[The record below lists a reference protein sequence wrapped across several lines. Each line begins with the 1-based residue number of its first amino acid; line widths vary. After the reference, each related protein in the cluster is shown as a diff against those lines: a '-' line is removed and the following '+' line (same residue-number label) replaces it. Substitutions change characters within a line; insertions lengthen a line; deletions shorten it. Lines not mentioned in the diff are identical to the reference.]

1 MKWLAVLLL
10 GLGVASCGPE
20 GTAPAKKER
29 TLPTSNGSHNDLT
42 VICPQDL
49 WESFAG
55 LAVATELGKPA
66 PALPQSEPTFSI
78 IHAEPQ
84 KVNALLRRGK
94 SLLNLA
100 VIPDSSA
107 MLVVHNVYARPQI
120 VIQVIAPTA
129 EALKAMLPQ
138 ALAKASAL
146 YREHDASVLAVR
158 MRKNAQNP
166 LPKEVKALGIKSMTL
181 PEGFVVTLSKPNL
194 VVLRLETKKSTQYLI
209 LTRTPD
215 TDSPTPEADVISDRD
230 ALLRQYFEGPQDKS
244 HLATEM
250 LLPPVQAFDDAHGV
264 RRLSTKGLFKTV
276 GGYGGGPFVSVRS
289 FLNDRS
295 IGTADA
301 LLFAP
306 GTSKNRLRMEL
317 DLITGSVVWE

>member
-1 MKWLAVLLL
+1 
-10 GLGVASCGPE
+10 
-20 GTAPAKKER
+20 
-29 TLPTSNGSHNDLT
+29 
-42 VICPQDL
+42 
-49 WESFAG
+49 
-55 LAVATELGKPA
+55 
-66 PALPQSEPTFSI
+66 
-78 IHAEPQ
+78 
-84 KVNALLRRGK
+84 
-94 SLLNLA
+94 
-100 VIPDSSA
+100 
-107 MLVVHNVYARPQI
+107 
-120 VIQVIAPTA
+120 
-129 EALKAMLPQ
+129 
-138 ALAKASAL
+138 
-146 YREHDASVLAVR
+146 
-158 MRKNAQNP
+158 
-166 LPKEVKALGIKSMTL
+166 MTL